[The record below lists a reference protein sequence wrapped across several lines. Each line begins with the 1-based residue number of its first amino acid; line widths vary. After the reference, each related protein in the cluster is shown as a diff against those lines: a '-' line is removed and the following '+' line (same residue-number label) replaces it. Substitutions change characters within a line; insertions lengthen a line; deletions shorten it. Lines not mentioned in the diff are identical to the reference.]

1 MLFWLSMR
9 IDLTVMV
16 YGGQILPQK
25 RPVNAWYLR
34 IGQFYESEV
43 INCHRIKMKNITGQ
57 IFKTNGLHSVTK
69 LSLLPKHVQWL
80 KK

>member
-43 INCHRIKMKNITGQ
+43 INCHRIKMKNITG
-57 IFKTNGLHSVTK
+57 
-69 LSLLPKHVQWL
+69 
-80 KK
+80 